1 MGALNTWY
9 MTYPSRACGLTWDK
23 YEDVSTCVCQSIDK
37 ELKKCFPRDI
47 VRLWCQNSPQ
57 GVPAASR
64 RVCTRAKAVTLW
76 TLYTLH
82 LVSQPARAAAAAAHG
97 AQASRDPTGAN
108 NAGGS
113 GAPPKRQSIP
123 LRELTPF
130 NVPFVPVPTPPP
142 RRATNTLPHRGC
154 LTVSHRPYSTLN
166 RHATFAEPVAEMAGT
181 SSSAGGSGSSGDGS
195 GSSVQPPRTLPPTPR
210 FKSFSSSCLH
220 SPTTELHTYSDV
232 SPTDLATTPTW
243 QDRPTSRFVF
253 SISPPR
259 ASSCLGNQSPQEY
272 RPLCATSG
280 DGERARGSRG
290 PRGGGLGAA
299 TKEDEEEDVS
309 RKARWIIITT
319 AVSLFVMSVLL
330 VGIML
335 RLAPVIDDLG
345 EY

>member
-1 MGALNTWY
+1 MIWFIYFG
-9 MTYPSRACGLTWDK
+9 R
-23 YEDVSTCVCQSIDK
+23 
-37 ELKKCFPRDI
+37 
-47 VRLWCQNSPQ
+47 
-57 GVPAASR
+57 
-64 RVCTRAKAVTLW
+64 
-76 TLYTLH
+76 
-82 LVSQPARAAAAAAHG
+82 
-97 AQASRDPTGAN
+97 
-108 NAGGS
+108 
-113 GAPPKRQSIP
+113 RQSFGQRRRRWSWVSGSDEKSP
-123 LRELTPF
+123 REDTSPRYYR
-130 NVPFVPVPTPPP
+130 NHRAV
-142 RRATNTLPHRGC
+142 RRARC
-154 LTVSHRPYSTLN
+154 
-166 RHATFAEPVAEMAGT
+166 
-181 SSSAGGSGSSGDGS
+181 
-195 GSSVQPPRTLPPTPR
+195 PPTPR

-232 SPTDLATTPTW
+232 SPTDLAATPTW

-280 DGERARGSRG
+280 DGERARGGRG
-290 PRGGGLGAA
+290 VRGGGLGTA

-345 EY
+345 E

>member
-1 MGALNTWY
+1 MPAA
-9 MTYPSRACGLTWDK
+9 R
-23 YEDVSTCVCQSIDK
+23 
-37 ELKKCFPRDI
+37 ELVFGTR
-47 VRLWCQNSPQ
+47 S
-57 GVPAASR
+57 VPAARR

-82 LVSQPARAAAAAAHG
+82 LVSQPARAAAAAAL
-97 AQASRDPTGAN
+97 AASRDPAGGN

-113 GAPPKRQSIP
+113 GAPPTRQSIP

-130 NVPFVPVPTPPP
+130 DVPFVPVPTPPP

-154 LTVSHRPYSTLN
+154 LTLSHRPYSTLN

-181 SSSAGGSGSSGDGS
+181 SSSAGGSGSSGAGS

-232 SPTDLATTPTW
+232 SPTDLAATPTW

-280 DGERARGSRG
+280 DGERARGGRG
-290 PRGGGLGAA
+290 VRGGGLGTA
-299 TKEDEEEDVS
+299 TKEDEDEDVS

-345 EY
+345 E